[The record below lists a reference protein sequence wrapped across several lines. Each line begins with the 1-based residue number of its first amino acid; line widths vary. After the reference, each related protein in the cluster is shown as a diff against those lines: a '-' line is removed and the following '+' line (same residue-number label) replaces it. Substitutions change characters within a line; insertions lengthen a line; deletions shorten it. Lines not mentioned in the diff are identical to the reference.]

1 MHLLTIQ
8 TMYRPIVELYS
19 SHTCFPP
26 KSIKKTIEIEAKLA
40 LLGMIIYALIK
51 I

>member
-1 MHLLTIQ
+1 MHRLIIR
-8 TMYRPIVELYS
+8 TMYRPIVKLCS
-19 SHTCFPP
+19 SYTRFPP
-26 KSIKKTIEIEAKLA
+26 KYIKKTIEIEAKLA